1 MNNDADTQMVI
12 KGHMNTINS
21 LSCVIAVIDMQLQS
35 ASTVSHVTTINTE
48 MPSTQCVN
56 ECVVRW
62 CYNV

>member
-1 MNNDADTQMVI
+1 MVI

-21 LSCVIAVIDMQLQS
+21 LSHVIAVIDMQLQS

-48 MPSTQCVN
+48 MPITQRVN

-62 CYNV
+62 C